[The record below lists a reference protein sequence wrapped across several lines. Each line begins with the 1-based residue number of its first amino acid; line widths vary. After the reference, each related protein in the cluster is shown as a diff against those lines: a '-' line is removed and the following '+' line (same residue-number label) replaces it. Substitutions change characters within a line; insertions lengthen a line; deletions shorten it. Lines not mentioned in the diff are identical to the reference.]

1 MCIRRVQIVRRY
13 NFTSL
18 GIKMYTLE
26 DQGLGLY
33 NATSLENSSVFYYL
47 NVVLFFSLLSIPLLD
62 KINVSILILTGCF
75 KQLQRL
81 TITPILQG
89 SVIFYHLLRQSTKT
103 AIYIHPN
110 TWIPRLFLLFPFYL
124 TSSIYLF
131 SLVSPSYYYT
141 IALSSIFLSL
151 FSFDLLIL
159 LLLELPRRCRCN
171 EIYIS
176 HEQRWMDEEMSLQLS
191 LSTSTSSYCGPRQM
205 KEQANII
212 NLGEDS
218 PPYHRGMLLSSIS
231 TLLCY
236 RSRHMKE
243 YTRMVNLW
251 RCLPLQ
257 C

>member
-89 SVIFYHLLRQSTKT
+89 SVIFIT
-103 AIYIHPN
+103 
-110 TWIPRLFLLFPFYL
+110 
-124 TSSIYLF
+124 
-131 SLVSPSYYYT
+131 
-141 IALSSIFLSL
+141 
-151 FSFDLLIL
+151 SFDRVPKRL
-159 LLLELPRRCRCN
+159 
-171 EIYIS
+171 
-176 HEQRWMDEEMSLQLS
+176 
-191 LSTSTSSYCGPRQM
+191 
-205 KEQANII
+205 
-212 NLGEDS
+212 
-218 PPYHRGMLLSSIS
+218 SIS
-231 TLLCY
+231 TLTRGYLVYFFFSPFTSPLRYISSLSSLLHITTQSLCRLSFFLFSLLTY
-236 RSRHMKE
+236 SFSCFQNCQGDVDAMRSISHMSKGGWM
-243 YTRMVNLW
+243 R
-251 RCLPLQ
+251 R
-257 C
+257 